1 MLAVKGIYQNGQFI
15 LEEPIPFIEPVAVIV
30 TFLEEQSLPQTIDL
44 AHFSFSQSRELLKEV
59 KSSLSDALI
68 AERRESR

>member
-15 LEEPIPFIEPVAVIV
+15 LEEAVPFVEPVAVIV
-30 TFLEEQSLPQTIDL
+30 TFLEEQPFPQQVKL

-68 AERRESR
+68 EERRESG